1 MNHKC
6 EFCSSRNM
14 ERDDNN
20 MIYCL
25 DCGNLSSDQPE
36 FVDSEDIDPM
46 ELAVEQMREEQ
57 NYERANL

>member
-1 MNHKC
+1 
-6 EFCSSRNM
+6 M